1 MQFDDTTRVP
11 VSLTDDPLAL
21 QAEAGRALAPSWTD
35 PVVWDPMLRRM
46 LVLAVA
52 SWTVLSLACVFLIT
66 NGSDEAGVLLG
77 VQSLIVP
84 ANVDYTIGPVFSNGG
99 LLTPVHLAIEVVVG
113 NQVWVHR
120 SVSWICLAVVLA
132 GLFAGALRRGASRS
146 MALLAL
152 APLLGLTG
160 TAEVCTAA
168 WGTSLAFLLLLVAAQ
183 VWGSQGD
190 TGAGLGRAVLA
201 GLLFGLAASARSE
214 LIVFPLA
221 VLLLAFVRLRP
232 NFAIRA
238 RFPWPELVLVLLGL
252 AVFAANMIVHR
263 LLTAEFDAQAGL
275 SLVGMFASKN
285 GEKLNISSVF
295 LLNKWMIGEAFLAV
309 PWLLL
314 ASVVPFWVLPGEDG
328 EARSPQRRFA
338 MIVLLMGWGIW
349 LWWHINAPIAFLRYI
364 WIGLACF
371 AVLLGDG
378 LERLY
383 RAADH
388 LGLQW
393 VKITCLLVA
402 IVFVGSGTATTLRS
416 VVMGDQD
423 AEIWEWQREMRID
436 FFRRFEAIKS
446 QQAVMAYIRDK
457 IPASEEIVTASLP
470 FTMRYLTGRP
480 VVVVSEFITKPARED
495 RKVHLVL
502 TPMYGLWFFPRRPVA
517 EWLETHARLEAEW
530 GRYSL
535 YEVSAA
541 ELVRAGPEFKAI
553 MVAYE
558 GHPLSSPWYARSFT
572 RPLE

>member
-1 MQFDDTTRVP
+1 MQFDDPSRVP
-11 VSLTDDPLAL
+11 GSLTGDRFAL
-21 QAEAGRALAPSWTD
+21 QAEAGRAPAPSWIDPGVLD
-35 PVVWDPMLRRM
+35 PVLRRI

-52 SWTVLSLACVFLIT
+52 VWGVFSLACVFLIT
-66 NGSDEAGVLLG
+66 AGSDEAGVLLG
-77 VQSLIVP
+77 VRSLIVP

-99 LLTPVHLAIEVVVG
+99 LFTLVHLAIEVAVG
-113 NQVWVHR
+113 NQVWAHR
-120 SVSWICLAVVLA
+120 IVSWICLAVVLA

-146 MALLAL
+146 TALLAL

-168 WGTSLAFLLLLVAAQ
+168 WGTSLAFLLLLVASQ

-238 RFPWPELVLVLLGL
+238 RLPWPELVLILLGL
-252 AVFAANMIVHR
+252 AVYAANLIVHR
-263 LLTAEFDAQAGL
+263 LLTAEFDAQAGM
-275 SLVGMFASKN
+275 SLVGMMASKT
-285 GEKLNISSVF
+285 GEKLSISSIY
-295 LLNKWMIGEAFLAV
+295 LLNKWVIGEAFLAV

-314 ASVVPFWVLPGEDG
+314 ASVVPFWVLPGEEG
-328 EARSPQRRFA
+328 EARSPQRRLA

-349 LWWHINAPIAFLRYI
+349 LWWHINAPFAFLRYI

-393 VKITCLLVA
+393 VKIICLLVA

-416 VVMGDQD
+416 VVMGDQE
-423 AEIWEWQREMRID
+423 AQIWEWERVMRID
-436 FFRRFEAIKS
+436 FFRRFEAIRS
-446 QQAVMAYIRDK
+446 QHAAMAYIRDK

-480 VVVVSEFITKPARED
+480 VVEASLFITKPGREG
-495 RKVHLVL
+495 RKAHLVL
-502 TPMYGLWFFPRRPVA
+502 TPMNGLWFFPRRSA
-517 EWLETHARLEAEW
+517 TEWLETHARLEAEW
-530 GRYSL
+530 GRYSV

-541 ELVRAGPEFKAI
+541 ELVRASPEFKVI
-553 MVAYE
+553 CVAYE
-558 GHPLSSPWYARSFT
+558 GHPLSSPWYAPGFA
-572 RPLE
+572 RPQQ